1 MDFYKLST
9 TRTLSTNSI
18 TINNDILKIEIADD
32 TINNIG
38 RTNCSGTFNLAELV
52 EKFSQDH
59 GCIAIFPKAMH
70 MTDHTDMIA
79 METTQLS
86 LIEKG
91 GGDPGVVNQK
101 TDETPAAEGKV
112 YPGSPWSVI
121 NSRYASYAYLYVLT
135 PYKGCQTSEL
145 TLVYRDGAVIKHN
158 NTTPTAEH
166 ILSMKTF
173 LENWLPIAINGDDTI
188 SANETKTY
196 TVTAPE
202 GTTVYLS
209 SDIGVINRSRITNG
223 GSFNLNTD
231 GLVAGETITIKA
243 GYKYWSGVTTKE
255 INIV

>member
-91 GGDPGVVNQK
+91 GGDPGVFQQGPRGGHP
-101 TDETPAAEGKV
+101 DHAQDPSGRQG
-112 YPGSPWSVI
+112 YLWGLHQGRGCHQGGPGAGCGPSI
-121 NSRYASYAYLYVLT
+121 RAS
-135 PYKGCQTSEL
+135 
-145 TLVYRDGAVIKHN
+145 
-158 NTTPTAEH
+158 
-166 ILSMKTF
+166 
-173 LENWLPIAINGDDTI
+173 
-188 SANETKTY
+188 
-196 TVTAPE
+196 APMP
-202 GTTVYLS
+202 L
-209 SDIGVINRSRITNG
+209 
-223 GSFNLNTD
+223 
-231 GLVAGETITIKA
+231 
-243 GYKYWSGVTTKE
+243 
-255 INIV
+255 